1 MNRSKEKRTLQRMIN
16 SLFSEK
22 AFIKINSIEDIKNLD
37 DFLGQ
42 ELRLSEKK
50 SIFITTD
57 TRLTLRSITNRII
70 SFYDL
75 EEYITFSEVFLNLE
89 KVYADYL
96 LNNKHL
102 ANMLDDVY
110 KSAKSE
116 INTFNNLMC
125 CEGVKLKNIK
135 ILNCGNYW
143 IVPSD
148 ISIFN
153 EAYGKNDP
161 NFYEMM
167 KDYLWI
173 IGSEEGSKKQVQQRF
188 DYQTN
193 LITSF
198 LNICFQT
205 VNKKSIFSYRIQVLN
220 SSSTHKSRQP
230 RLQWKNTCEGNS
242 FSYAFPSFS
251 IAEIDSELL
260 EYFREN
266 LFFDSFFNI
275 LQSKEK
281 TEVQDAIIKA
291 VYWYCEATKDN
302 NATMKFIKLWSCIEC
317 FFSIT
322 DTKISESNAKG
333 LACILVYGGYGIY
346 DVNSYN
352 ELKIKIKKLY
362 AKRSKALHRAYW
374 SNIENID
381 VIELA
386 NWSAWLIISALGLS
400 VVGNYSML
408 SQIKEQ
414 SFRLD
419 DLQNKMQ

>member
-1 MNRSKEKRTLQRMIN
+1 MIN

>member
-1 MNRSKEKRTLQRMIN
+1 MIN

-37 DFLGQ
+37 DLLGQ
-42 ELRLSEKK
+42 EIRLSEKN
-50 SIFITTD
+50 SIYITTD
-57 TRLTLRSITNRII
+57 TRLILRSITKRLI

-96 LNNKHL
+96 LNNKDL

-110 KSAKSE
+110 KLSKTE
-116 INTFNNLMC
+116 IHTYNNLMC
-125 CEGVKLKNIK
+125 CEGVKLKNVK
-135 ILNCGNYW
+135 ILNCGKYR

-148 ISIFN
+148 LSIFN
-153 EAYGKNDP
+153 EAYGKHDP
-161 NFYEMM
+161 NFYKMM

-173 IGSEEGSKKQVQQRF
+173 IGSEEGSKKKVQQKF
-188 DYQTN
+188 DYKTN

-230 RLQWKNTCEGNS
+230 RLQWKPRCEDNS
-242 FSYAFPSFS
+242 FSFAFPSFS

-260 EYFREN
+260 EYFRVN

-275 LQSKEK
+275 LQCKEK
-281 TEVQDAIIKA
+281 TEVEDAIIKA
-291 VYWYCEATKDN
+291 VYWYCEATKDH

-322 DTKISESNAKG
+322 DSKISESNAKG

-352 ELKIKIKKLY
+352 ELKNKIKKLY

-374 SNIENID
+374 SDIENID

-419 DLQNKMQ
+419 NIQNKMQ

>member
-173 IGSEEGSKKQVQQRF
+173 IGSEEGSKKQIQQRF